1 MTPIQIKD
9 PDTGSFAN
17 ILPELG
23 FNCFEFQAMV
33 NGQPIDVID
42 AHPDF
47 ASGNQRPSSG
57 GIPILF
63 PFPNRIANAHFQWEG
78 VSYELPADKTYH
90 DKTGNAIH
98 GFCLDLPWRVISQEE
113 SAVTAQFQLSIDG
126 KHRLKYWPGDIFI
139 EVRYEVKGTALRAD
153 IRVGNPGSNSVPW
166 GLGTHPYFK
175 VPLSK
180 TGNIKNCLVESPA
193 SEEWVLENCLPVGV
207 KKSIGKSHDL
217 REGAWLDQLQ
227 ADDILTGMPEDIEQY
242 ECLIMDEQ
250 AGLVVTQ
257 DYDAIFTELVVF
269 TPPDRDCVCLEP
281 YTCVTNAIN
290 LLNADVETGLRVLP
304 PESEIKTWIEIRA
317 GKVIV

>member
-9 PDTGSFAN
+9 PETGSYAN

-23 FNCFEFQAMV
+23 FNCYEFQAMV
-33 NGQPIDVID
+33 DGQPIDVID

-78 VSYELPADKTYH
+78 TPYELPPDKTYH

-113 SAVTAQFQLSIDG
+113 SAVTGQFQLSIDG

-139 EVRYEVKGTALRAD
+139 EVRYEVKGTTLRAD
-153 IRVGNPGSNSVPW
+153 IRVGNPGSGSIPW

-175 VPLSK
+175 VPLSES
-180 TGNIKNCLVESPA
+180 GHLKNCLVESPA
-193 SEEWVLENCLPVGV
+193 SEEWVLEDCLPVGV

-227 ADDILTGMPEDIEQY
+227 ADDILTGMPEDIDQY

-269 TPPDRDCVCLEP
+269 TPPERDCVCLEP

>member
-9 PDTGSFAN
+9 PETGSFAK

-33 NGQPIDVID
+33 DGQPVDVID

-63 PFPNRIANAHFQWEG
+63 PFPNRIAHGQFQWDG
-78 VSYELPADKTYH
+78 VTYELPADKTYY

-113 SAVTAQFQLSIDG
+113 SSVTGQFQLSIDG
-126 KHRLKYWPGDIFI
+126 KHRLQYWPGDIFI
-139 EVRYEVKGTALRAD
+139 EVRYEVKGTALRAE
-153 IRVGNPGSNSVPW
+153 IRVGNPGTTSIPW

-175 VPLSK
+175 VPLSQNSEK
-180 TGNIKNCLVESPA
+180 KHCLVEAPA
-193 SEEWVLENCLPVGV
+193 SEEWVLENCVPVGV

-217 REGAWLDQLQ
+217 REGIWLDQLQ
-227 ADDILTGMPEDIEQY
+227 ADDILTGMPEETDQY
-242 ECLIMDEQ
+242 ECLIMDEK

-257 DYDAIFTELVVF
+257 DYDAIFSELVVF

-290 LLNADVETGLRVLP
+290 LLSADVETGLRVLP

-317 GKVIV
+317 GKVLV